1 MTSKPIRKG
10 FDIVEVA
17 EEIRSI
23 KQPPQYKR
31 SSFEF
36 IESRLAIGLP
46 EQWQIRSSKYLASA
60 IWRDLLLKTRNY
72 PKPEFRD
79 EISELRQEVDTL
91 KVMVRTLTNTITGL
105 SKENKDI
112 REYLHTTETYIDSLC
127 KSYIQILNSIEIAKE
142 LYTTYTNSG
151 IICWTIVDTEPF
163 NSNLLEPIYNAQV
176 DIYTKMEST
185 LALDFRV
192 LNLKELNNSKEL
204 LNILPPSA
212 KLIWRR

>member
-1 MTSKPIRKG
+1 MPSKPIRKG
-10 FDIVEVA
+10 FNILETA
-17 EEIRSI
+17 EEIRSS
-23 KQPPQYKR
+23 KQPPQYQTR
-31 SSFEF
+31 AFDL
-36 IESRLAIGLP
+36 IESRLISELR
-46 EQWQIRSSKYLASA
+46 EQWHIGSQEHFASA

-91 KVMVRTLTNTITGL
+91 KVMVRTLTNTTTGL

-112 REYLHTTETYIDSLC
+112 REYLHTTETYIDNLC

>member
-10 FDIVEVA
+10 FDILEVA

-79 EISELRQEVDTL
+79 DVSELRQEVDKL
-91 KVMVRTLTNTITGL
+91 KVMVISLTNTIGKL
-105 SKENKDI
+105 SKENKDV
-112 REYLHTTETYIDSLC
+112 RKYSHNTETYIDSLC
-127 KSYIQILNSIEIAKE
+127 KTYIQKIKDFEIAKE
-142 LYTTYTNSG
+142 LYTSQNDSG
-151 IICWTIVDTEPF
+151 IICWAIVDTEPF
-163 NSNLLEPIYNAQV
+163 NSTLLEQIYDAQV
-176 DIYTKMEST
+176 YIYSKMENT
-185 LALDFRV
+185 LALEFRV
-192 LNLKELNNSKEL
+192 VNLKELNNYNDL
-204 LNILPPSA
+204 LNFLPPSA
-212 KLIWRR
+212 KLIWQR

>member
-10 FDIVEVA
+10 FDILEVA

-23 KQPPQYKR
+23 KQPPQYNR

-46 EQWQIRSSKYLASA
+46 EQWQIRSRKYLASA

-79 EISELRQEVDTL
+79 DFSELRQEVDKL
-91 KVMVRTLTNTITGL
+91 KVTVISLTKTIGKL

-112 REYLHTTETYIDSLC
+112 LEYSHATETYIDSLC
-127 KSYIQILNSIEIAKE
+127 KTYIQTINSIEIVKE
-142 LYTTYTNSG
+142 LYTTQTDSG
-151 IICWTIVDTEPF
+151 IICWTIVDAEPF
-163 NSNLLEPIYNAQV
+163 NSTILEQIYNAQV
-176 DIYTKMEST
+176 YIYSKMEST
-185 LALDFRV
+185 LALEFRV
-192 LNLKELNNSKEL
+192 VNLKELNDSKKL

-212 KLIWRR
+212 KLIWQR